1 MNVEE
6 LDRLSVL
13 LEDAYSALNAAWEI
27 PVRAGDHT
35 TGHKLLLATVYV
47 KDAAER
53 LDAENPGHGYSLRVV

>member
-13 LEDAYSALNAAWEI
+13 LEDAYTALNAAWEI
-27 PVRAGDHT
+27 PVRAGDA
-35 TGHKLLLATVYV
+35 HKLLLATVYV

-53 LDAENPGHGYSLRVV
+53 LDAENPGRGYSLRVV